1 MTEGDV
7 YAQMAGHIQGTAVMV
22 VYRLKALG
30 T

>member
-7 YAQMAGHIQGTAVMV
+7 YAQMAELIQGIAVMV